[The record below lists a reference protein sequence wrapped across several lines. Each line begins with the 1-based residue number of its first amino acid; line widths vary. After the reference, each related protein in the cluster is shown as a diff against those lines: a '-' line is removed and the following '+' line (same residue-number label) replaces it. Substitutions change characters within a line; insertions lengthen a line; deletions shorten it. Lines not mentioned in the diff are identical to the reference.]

1 MPIDPISEGFER
13 VAALS
18 DLLDGEIMAVDMQ
31 GESILLA
38 NVDGQVYA
46 ISETCSHEGAPLSEG
61 TLIDGTCLECPWHA
75 GQFDLSDGSV
85 IEAPPIVDLTTYVV
99 QVDGN
104 DIFIGPAL

>member
-1 MPIDPISEGFER
+1 MNQGFER

-18 DLLDGEIMAVDMQ
+18 DLSDGEIIAVDVQ

-61 TLIDGTCLECPWHA
+61 ILIGGTCLECPWHA
-75 GQFDLSDGSV
+75 GQFDLSDGTV
-85 IEAPPIVDLTTYVV
+85 IEAPPLVDLTAYAV
-99 QVDGN
+99 QVEGG
-104 DIFIGPAL
+104 DIFVGPAL